1 MALTVRTNIASMN
14 SISRLNMTNQHLQRT
29 LGRIASGMR
38 INAARDD
45 AAGLAMAENLDA
57 AKRSLMVAMRNANDG
72 IGFIQTAETAAEEVA
87 NIVKRMRELAV
98 QSASETLQDS
108 ERSYIQDEFV
118 ALAAEVDRIANA
130 TNFNGVSIAD
140 GSTSNLDVQIGIY
153 NVAANDRIGI
163 SLADLRA
170 TQVGVDTGTVD
181 LSTATLA
188 QSSLDLL
195 DNALDYVNG
204 ARSSLGAVQNRIESA
219 MRQLDTYT
227 QSIAAAE
234 SQIRDAD
241 YAVESAEMT
250 KFQVMQQAGVAV
262 LAQAKNINAQAAQ
275 LLQ

>member
-1 MALTVRTNIASMN
+1 MALTVRTNLASMH
-14 SISRLNMTNQHLQRT
+14 SISHLNRTNMHLQRT
-29 LGRIASGMR
+29 LGRISTGLR

-45 AAGLAMAENLDA
+45 AAGLGMAENLDA
-57 AKRSLMVAMRNANDG
+57 TKRSLVVASRNANDS

-87 NIVKRMRELAV
+87 NIIKRMRELAV
-98 QSASETLQDS
+98 QSASETLADQ

-118 ALAAEVDRIANA
+118 ALSSEVDRIANA
-130 TNFNGVSIAD
+130 TNFNGVSVSD

-153 NVAANDRIGI
+153 NIAANDRIGI

-181 LSTATLA
+181 LSSATLA

-195 DNALDYVNG
+195 DNALDYVNS
-204 ARSSLGAVQNRIESA
+204 ARSNLGAIQNRVESA
-219 MRQLDTYT
+219 MRQLDSYT
-227 QSIAAAE
+227 QAITGAE